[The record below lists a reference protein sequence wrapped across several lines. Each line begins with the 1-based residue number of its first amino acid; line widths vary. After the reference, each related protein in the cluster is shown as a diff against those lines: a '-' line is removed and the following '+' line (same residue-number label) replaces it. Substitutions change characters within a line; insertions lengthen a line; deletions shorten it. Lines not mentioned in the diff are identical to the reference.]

1 MRAVVY
7 AGYGMVPEIRQ
18 VADPACPDDGAVLS
32 VGATGVCRSDWH
44 AWRGHEPVPLPH
56 IPGHEL
62 AGTVVQVGSQVTGW
76 RAGDRV
82 TVPFVCGCGVC
93 EYCLAGDAQVCPQ
106 QTQPG
111 FTGPGSFAELVAIR
125 AADANLV
132 ALPEAVSFAA
142 AACLGC
148 RFATAFRAITVHGR
162 LRAGD
167 WLAVHGC
174 GGVGLSAVM
183 IAAALGGRV
192 IAVDVATAALD
203 LAAVLGAEHVIDAS
217 READPAAAITE
228 LTGGGALISI
238 DALGSAAT
246 SVNSVR
252 CLRRRG
258 RHLQV
263 GLLLGPQSRPPIPM
277 DLVIARELE
286 ILGSHGMAAHEYP
299 PMLALISERRLRPDR
314 LIGKEISLDEA
325 PAALTSMDQESP
337 TAGMTVIKMPAGGR
351 GSGLRPVKRGDV
363 F

>member
-7 AGYGMVPEIRQ
+7 SGYGMMPVLTQ
-18 VADPACPDDGAVLS
+18 VADPACPDDGAVLA

-44 AWRGHEPVPLPH
+44 AWKGHKLVPLPH

-62 AGTVVQVGSQVTGW
+62 AGTIVQVGPRVTGW
-76 RAGDRV
+76 QAGDRV
-82 TVPFVCGCGVC
+82 TVPFVCGCGAC

-111 FTGPGSFAELVAIR
+111 FTGPGSFAELVVIM
-125 AADANLV
+125 AATANLV
-132 ALPEAVSFAA
+132 ALPEAVSFVT

-148 RFATAFRAITVHGR
+148 RFATAFRAVTVHGR
-162 LRAGD
+162 LKAGD

-192 IAVDVATAALD
+192 VAVDIAAGALD
-203 LAAVLGAEHVIDAS
+203 LAADLGAEQVIDAS
-217 READPAAAITE
+217 RNADPAATITE
-228 LTGGGALISI
+228 ITGGGAQISI
-238 DALGSAAT
+238 DALGSPAT
-246 SVNSVR
+246 AVNSVR

-263 GLLLGPQSRPPIPM
+263 GLLLGQESRPPIPM

-286 ILGSHGMAAHEYP
+286 IHGSHGMPARDYP
-299 PMLALISERRLRPDR
+299 AMLALIADQKLRPDL
-314 LIGKEISLDEA
+314 LITRQISLDQA
-325 PAALTSMDQESP
+325 PQALTTMGHATSA
-337 TAGMTVIKMPAGGR
+337 AGMTV
-351 GSGLRPVKRGDV
+351 VKIS
-363 F
+363 